1 MSSTDKDKI
10 FKEKVIPI
18 MDKVREDLQSKQADE
33 YREHAFSLGGLFA
46 GAAGPDGGM
55 SATAAY
61 NDTIYYTG
69 KWNTKTTEDYIG
81 MVKAELKRQHIAV
94 DDSIEKMMID
104 KMVNDRIPK
113 SSIDYIIKKSAQKTI
128 FHLPQEARKSPLE
141 VA

>member
-55 SATAAY
+55 SAT
-61 NDTIYYTG
+61 
-69 KWNTKTTEDYIG
+69 EIG
-81 MVKAELKRQHIAV
+81 RAHV
-94 DDSIEKMMID
+94 
-104 KMVNDRIPK
+104 
-113 SSIDYIIKKSAQKTI
+113 
-128 FHLPQEARKSPLE
+128 
-141 VA
+141 